1 MNVNWKLF
9 APLVVAVLVWL
20 IGAPAGLSADAW
32 IYVSIFAGLVV
43 GLILEPL
50 PPAFIGIIAITLS
63 VLFKVG
69 PVVTVDKATG
79 VAKAITSAQ
88 AISWGL
94 SGFSNTIVWLIF
106 AAFMIGI
113 GYENSGLGRRIALF
127 LVQKLGKSSLG
138 LGYAIALTD
147 LVLAPFIP
155 SNAARSGGTIYPI
168 VSSISPMFDSY
179 PDKNPRRIGS
189 YLNWVALATTCVTS
203 SLFLTG
209 AAPNPL
215 VLELSAKAGIVTPSS
230 WGSWFIA
237 FLPVG
242 LILLIITP
250 LLTYVFCKPEVKGSP
265 EIAEWAKAEFQKLG
279 AMTRSEIA
287 MASIS
292 ILALVLWIG
301 ASTFKINPT
310 TTALIVIILMIFTKI
325 ITWQD
330 FLGNKPAWNVLT
342 WFATLVPMAAGLK
355 NVGFLDW
362 LAKAAGGYLVSLDP
376 TMAVLGLLIAFCL
389 LRYFFASA
397 TAYST
402 AMVGLF
408 ATLIMQIPGI
418 DPVMTMYILLLPVG
432 IAGILTPYG
441 TGHSPIWFASG
452 YNKGPEF
459 WKLGAIF
466 GFIYLAIYILVGIP
480 WIQFV
485 MPTLH

>member
-1 MNVNWKLF
+1 MKVNWKLF
-9 APLVVAVLVWL
+9 APLIVAILVWL
-20 IGAPAGLSADAW
+20 IGAPEGLSVDAW

-43 GLILEPL
+43 GLILEPM
-50 PPAFIGIIAITLS
+50 PPAFIGIIAITVS

-69 PVVTVDKATG
+69 PAPVVDKATG
-79 VAKAITSAQ
+79 TVKAITGAQ
-88 AISWGL
+88 AINWGL
-94 SGFSNTIVWLIF
+94 SGFSNAIVWLIF

-113 GYENSGLGRRIALF
+113 GYENSGLGKRIALF

-138 LGYAIALTD
+138 LGYAIAITD

-168 VSSISPMFDSY
+168 VSSICPMFDSY

-189 YLNWVALATTCVTS
+189 YLNWVALATTCIS
-203 SLFLTG
+203 SSIFLTG
-209 AAPNPL
+209 QAPNPL
-215 VLELSAKAGIVTPSS
+215 ALELSAKAGIVAAN
-230 WGSWFIA
+230 WGTWFLA

-242 LILLIITP
+242 VILLAITP
-250 LLTYVFCKPEVKGSP
+250 LLAYLFCKPEVKGSP
-265 EIAEWAKAEFQKLG
+265 EIAQWAKEEFAKLG
-279 AMTRSEIA
+279 AMSGSEIF
-287 MASIS
+287 MALIS
-292 ILALVLWIG
+292 LLALVLWIG
-301 ASTFKINPT
+301 ADALKVNPT
-310 TTALIVIILMIFTKI
+310 TTALIVIILMVFCKI

-362 LAKAAGGYLVSLDP
+362 LAKSAGGVLLSLDP
-376 TMAVLGLLIAFCL
+376 FMAVIGLLLAFCL
-389 LRYFFASA
+389 LRYFFASG
-397 TAYST
+397 TAYVT

-408 ATLIMQIPGI
+408 ATLILQIPGV
-418 DPVMTMYILLLPVG
+418 DPATVMLIILTPMG
-432 IAGILTPYG
+432 IMGILTPYG

-466 GFIYLAIYILVGIP
+466 GIIYLAIFILVGIP
-480 WIQFV
+480 WIEYV
-485 MPTLH
+485 LPMLG